1 MFVLQF
7 GVELAVALDVLCYMF
22 GFYFLSWDVSLL
34 PLLKNNVLYVA
45 IYCLCDWNVL
55 FYSFSRPTFNGGLP
69 IVARLALV
77 KGAASFLFCFGFFFV
92 FLGTRPSGSVFWW
105 STLDGQKNIHILH
118 TVPIHFYNH
127 SKAWWALRFSYA
139 RPQRLYDWQPFR
151 LSCDTVSFI
160 NLPTTGTHI
169 SWSSRFKHNA
179 RTLVYLTPRSTSV
192 PANLAC
198 PIAVDVAFKD
208 IQDSVRLFPQ
218 HWTLTAVSGK
228 KHPEENLKLLTL

>member
-1 MFVLQF
+1 MAKRIFT
-7 GVELAVALDVLCYMF
+7 
-22 GFYFLSWDVSLL
+22 FYTLFQSIFINTARHDGRCGSL
-34 PLLKNNVLYVA
+34 
-45 IYCLCDWNVL
+45 
-55 FYSFSRPTFNGGLP
+55 
-69 IVARLALV
+69 
-77 KGAASFLFCFGFFFV
+77 
-92 FLGTRPSGSVFWW
+92 TR
-105 STLDGQKNIHILH
+105 D
-118 TVPIHFYNH
+118 
-127 SKAWWALRFSYA
+127 RE
-139 RPQRLYDWQPFR
+139 RLYDWQPFR

-218 HWTLTAVSGK
+218 HWTLTAVSGEK
-228 KHPEENLKLLTL
+228 KTSWGELEASDALKKTTCQVLLGKVWQMPGEVLLQYYIFNIMQHGEISATHLSRLSVGLCLGKTPSGRRQYFFKCSDLEVAQNLSIF